1 MALLSEVV
9 REMRGYKADSGFA
22 GRTQIG
28 VPNLTPEFR
37 IKEVIR
43 TTYEKVGL
51 EHIEAVRSL
60 PTRLAIGGLPSVLLA
75 KLKPLLKYTQLTKD
89 EYLHQQDDRAD
100 FVYFPE
106 TAVISEFQMLADGRT
121 IEVAVTGSEGAVGI
135 SAVWSSSPAVNCA
148 QVCVSGTA
156 YKIEVDVLERE
167 LSYSRPL
174 QRWLH
179 DQINAYIKQ
188 ISQKVIC
195 NTHHAV
201 EERFCTWLLML
212 HDRSGKTRFNLTQEY
227 IAGVLGVYRPSVTC
241 MAKALREKNV
251 IDYVRGQIFITDKN
265 KLKKMSC
272 ACYTELPTNRNVS

>member
-1 MALLSEVV
+1 
-9 REMRGYKADSGFA
+9 MRD
-22 GRTQIG
+22 
-28 VPNLTPEFR
+28 
-37 IKEVIR
+37 VIR

-51 EHIEAVRSL
+51 DHLETVRTL
-60 PTRLAIGGLPSVLLA
+60 PTRLSIGGLPSVLLN
-75 KLKPLLKYTQLTKD
+75 KIRPLLKYTQLTKD
-89 EYLHQQDDRAD
+89 EYLYQQDDRVN

-106 TAVISEFQMLADGRT
+106 TAVISEFQMLSDGRT
-121 IEVAVTGSEGAVGI
+121 IEVAVTGPESAVGI
-135 SAVWSSSPAVNCA
+135 SAVWSTSPAVNCA

-156 YKIEVDVLERE
+156 YKIETDVFERE
-167 LSYSRPL
+167 VGYSRPL

-179 DQINAYIKQ
+179 DQINGYIKQ

-212 HDRSGKTRFNLTQEY
+212 HDRSHKSKFSLTQEY

-251 IDYVRGQIFITDKN
+251 IDYVRGQIFIADKH
-265 KLKKMSC
+265 KLRKMSC
-272 ACYTELPTNRNVS
+272 SCYNELPIEIGF

>member
-1 MALLSEVV
+1 ME
-9 REMRGYKADSGFA
+9 GFKAESGFA
-22 GRTQIG
+22 RQTAEMDVSSLG
-28 VPNLTPEFR
+28 PELR
-37 IKEVIR
+37 IKNVIR

-51 EHIEAVRSL
+51 DHLEPVRSL
-60 PTRLAIGGLPSVLLA
+60 PARVSLGGLPGLLLNKLRPMLKHTQLA
-75 KLKPLLKYTQLTKD
+75 KD
-89 EYLHQQDDRAD
+89 DYLFQQDDRVD

-121 IEVAVTGSEGAVGI
+121 IEVAVTGSESAVGI
-135 SAVWSSSPAVNCA
+135 SSIWSTSPAVNCA
-148 QVCVSGTA
+148 QVCVAGTA
-156 YKIEVDVLERE
+156 FKIEIDVLERE
-167 LSYSRPL
+167 MSYSRPL

-212 HDRSGKTRFNLTQEY
+212 HDRSGKSRFHLTQEY

-241 MAKALREKNV
+241 MAKALREKNA
-251 IDYVRGQIFITDKN
+251 IDYVRGQIFITDKHTLR
-265 KLKKMSC
+265 KISC
-272 ACYTELPTNRNVS
+272 ACYTELPMNRSF

>member
-1 MALLSEVV
+1 ME
-9 REMRGYKADSGFA
+9 GYKAESGA
-22 GRTQIG
+22 ARRALE
-28 VPNLTPEFR
+28 VDVSNLAPDFR
-37 IKEVIR
+37 INDVIR
-43 TTYEKVGL
+43 TTYEKVGGL
-51 EHIEAVRSL
+51 EHLETVRSL
-60 PTRLAIGGLPSVLLA
+60 PARVSLGGLPGVLLN
-75 KLKPLLKYTQLTKD
+75 KIRPLLKYTQLSKD
-89 EYLHQQDDRAD
+89 DFLFQQDDRVD

-121 IEVAVTGSEGAVGI
+121 IEVAVTGPESAVGI
-135 SAVWSSSPAVNCA
+135 SAVWSTSAAVNCA
-148 QVCVSGTA
+148 QVCVGGAA
-156 YKIEVDVLERE
+156 YKIEIDVLERE
-167 LSYSRPL
+167 LTYSRPL

-212 HDRSGKTRFNLTQEY
+212 HDRSRKSKFSLTQEY

-241 MAKALREKNV
+241 MAKSLREKNV
-251 IDYVRGQIFITDKN
+251 IDYVRGQIFIVDKH

-272 ACYTELPTNRNVS
+272 SCYSELPTDRVY